1 MCIRDRARGSTVLH
15 GEADSLMV
23 LQSRRASGDYTL
35 QFELRWAE
43 EPPAL
48 RLELDPGSLLF
59 SAAGELE
66 GNRKLSA
73 KKLYDLLREAGPCT
87 IKELIR
93 LTGTGDRT
101 VRTYLKELEAQE
113 LAGYEVP
120 KRGAWR
126 WYYLPEK

>member
-1 MCIRDRARGSTVLH
+1 M
-15 GEADSLMV
+15 
-23 LQSRRASGDYTL
+23 

-48 RLELDPGSLLF
+48 RLELDPETLLF
-59 SAAGELE
+59 EVAGELE

-73 KKLYDLLREAGPCT
+73 KKLYDLLQEAGPST
-87 IKELIR
+87 IKELMR
-93 LTGTGDRT
+93 LTGTGERT

-120 KRGAWR
+120 ERGAWR
-126 WYYLPEK
+126 WHYLPKK